1 MEKRSA
7 RGYGADKAVVIGIGV
22 YRRVHGVYD
31 IGMKIFTMKYGVIS
45 VAVILVAVFA
55 WRYFAAP
62 KTVPYEFAVATR
74 ADLIEEVS
82 VTGKVKPAHSVQLA
96 FEKGG
101 RVVRA
106 RATVGDRVAQGAT
119 LVELDTSELRSQFVE
134 ASAAREVQKAK
145 LDEMRLGTRPE
156 EIALA
161 EIKAASAKKSFAD
174 AQINLENTKSKADA
188 DIKDD
193 YDGALSAAVKSA
205 SIALNALFVIT
216 DLQNAYFSG
225 FDQQSIQ
232 VSDGKSV
239 AALALLGVQ
248 GAGRVGKDYL
258 SQFSGGAKGSV
269 IAAQGDPTS
278 ERIDKA
284 LGDVKAAL
292 SLVKAA
298 LDAVPVL
305 SKFTSTDA
313 ASLNTEKNNVSAEAI
328 TIAGK
333 QQTIAVQKAT
343 NQSNIS
349 TAQSGVNEAA
359 NALAAA
365 QSELVLKEAG
375 YTKEQISAQEASAL
389 QADAH
394 AQTIKAQLAKSV
406 LLAPI
411 AGVVTRQDAK
421 EGEIVSAGVSVISL
435 ISEAQFEMEAYVPE
449 ADVAKVKIGNEAQ
462 VTLDAYGNDV
472 LFDAVASA
480 IDPAETIVEGVPTYK
495 VTLQFTKKDER
506 IKSGMTANI
515 DIMTGKRTGAIVI
528 PQRAVIAKEGK
539 KIVRIPDVNG
549 KVSETEVETGLRGN
563 DGNIEILKGIQEG
576 DRVITFVKE

>member
-1 MEKRSA
+1 MKMFTLKYA
-7 RGYGADKAVVIGIGV
+7 VIAIAVVFI
-22 YRRVHGVYD
+22 
-31 IGMKIFTMKYGVIS
+31 
-45 VAVILVAVFA
+45 AVFA

-62 KTVPYEFAVATR
+62 KTVPYEFAVAAR
-74 ADLIEEVS
+74 ADLVEEVS
-82 VTGKVKPAHSVQLA
+82 VTGKVKAAHSVQLA

-106 RATVGDRVAQGAT
+106 RAAVGDRVAQGAM
-119 LVELDTSELRSQFVE
+119 LVELDASELRSQLAE
-134 ASAAREVQKAK
+134 ASAAREVQEAK

-161 EIKAASAKKSFAD
+161 ETKAASAKKSFAD
-174 AQINLENTKSKADA
+174 AQVNLENAKSKADA

-193 YDGALSAAVKSA
+193 YDSALSAAVKSA
-205 SIALNALFVIT
+205 SIALNSLFVLT

-225 FDQQSIQ
+225 LDQQGIQ
-232 VSDGKSV
+232 VSDGK
-239 AALALLGVQ
+239 AAAVLALLGVQ
-248 GAGRVGKDYL
+248 GAGRAGKDYL

-269 IAAQGDPTS
+269 VAAQANPAF
-278 ERIDKA
+278 ENIDKA
-284 LGDVKAAL
+284 LGDMKGAL

-298 LDAVPVL
+298 LDGVPVL
-305 SKFTSTDA
+305 SKFTSADA
-313 ASLNTEKNNVSAEAI
+313 GNLNTEKNNVSAEAI

-333 QQTIAVQKAT
+333 QQAIAVQKAA
-343 NQSNIS
+343 NQSSIS
-349 TAQSGVNEAA
+349 AAEAGVNDAA
-359 NALAAA
+359 NARAAA
-365 QSELVLKEAG
+365 EAELALKYAG

-389 QADAH
+389 QAEAH
-394 AQTIKAQLAKSV
+394 AETIKAQLAKSV
-406 LLAPI
+406 LSAPI

-421 EGEIVSAGVSVISL
+421 EGEIVSAGVSVVSL

-449 ADVAKVKIGNEAQ
+449 ADVAKVRIGNEAQ
-462 VTLDAYGNDV
+462 VTLDAYGNDTF
-472 LFDAVASA
+472 FDAVTSA

-515 DIMTGKRTGAIVI
+515 DIVTGKRTGAIVI
-528 PQRAVIAKEGK
+528 PQRAVITKEGK
-539 KIVRIPDVNG
+539 KIVRIPGANNSM
-549 KVSETEVETGLRGN
+549 SEREMETGLRGN

>member
-1 MEKRSA
+1 MKMFTLKYA
-7 RGYGADKAVVIGIGV
+7 VIAIAVVFI
-22 YRRVHGVYD
+22 
-31 IGMKIFTMKYGVIS
+31 
-45 VAVILVAVFA
+45 AVFA

-62 KTVPYEFAVATR
+62 KTVPYEFAVAAR
-74 ADLIEEVS
+74 ADLVEEVS
-82 VTGKVKPAHSVQLA
+82 VTGKVKAAHSVQLA

-106 RATVGDRVAQGAT
+106 RAAVGDRVAQGAM
-119 LVELDTSELRSQFVE
+119 LVELDASELRSQLAE

-156 EIALA
+156 EMALA
-161 EIKAASAKKSFAD
+161 ETKAASAKKSFAD
-174 AQINLENTKSKADA
+174 AQVNLENAKSKADA

-193 YDGALSAAVKSA
+193 YDSALSAAVKSA
-205 SIALNALFVIT
+205 SIALNSLFVLT

-225 FDQQSIQ
+225 LDQQGIQ
-232 VSDGKSV
+232 VSDGK
-239 AALALLGVQ
+239 AAAVLALLGVQ
-248 GAGRVGKDYL
+248 GAGRAGKDYL

-269 IAAQGDPTS
+269 VAAQANPAF
-278 ERIDKA
+278 ENIDKA
-284 LGDVKAAL
+284 LGDMKGAL

-298 LDAVPVL
+298 LDGVPVL
-305 SKFTSTDA
+305 SKFTSADA
-313 ASLNTEKNNVSAEAI
+313 GNLNTEKNNVSAEAI

-333 QQTIAVQKAT
+333 QQAIAVQKAA
-343 NQSNIS
+343 NQSSIS
-349 TAQSGVNEAA
+349 AAEAGVNDAA
-359 NALAAA
+359 NARAAA
-365 QSELVLKEAG
+365 EAELALKYAG

-389 QADAH
+389 QAEAH
-394 AQTIKAQLAKSV
+394 AETIKAQLAKSV
-406 LLAPI
+406 LSAPI

-421 EGEIVSAGVSVISL
+421 EGEIVSAGVSVVSL

-449 ADVAKVKIGNEAQ
+449 ADVAKVRIGNEAQ
-462 VTLDAYGNDV
+462 VTLDAYGNDTF
-472 LFDAVASA
+472 FDAVTSA

-515 DIMTGKRTGAIVI
+515 DIVTGKRTGAIVI
-528 PQRAVIAKEGK
+528 PQRAVITKEGK
-539 KIVRIPDVNG
+539 KIVRIPGANNSM
-549 KVSETEVETGLRGN
+549 SEREMETGLRGN